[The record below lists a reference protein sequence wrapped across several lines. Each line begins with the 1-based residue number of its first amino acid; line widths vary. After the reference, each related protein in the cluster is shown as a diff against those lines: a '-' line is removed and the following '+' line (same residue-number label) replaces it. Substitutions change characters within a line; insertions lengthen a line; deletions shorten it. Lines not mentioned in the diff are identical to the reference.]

1 MPEDFCQKCGEKPV
15 GPGGII
21 CADCKVAIEARIYP
35 STNPK
40 LTAELD
46 SDE

>member
-15 GPGGII
+15 GPGGVI
-21 CADCKVAIEARIYP
+21 CPDCKVAIEARIYP

-40 LTAELD
+40 LAAELD